1 MKFARLVLCASA
13 LAMPMSANALVS
25 GLGGGGPILTLTSA
39 GLDGGAAATLSGG
52 TVYSSDQAFA
62 SLPLGTVG
70 NFLAAGPSSGAIAL
84 LTFAPGTDYLS
95 FLWGSPDVRNRLTL
109 TTTGGAF
116 VFSPVGMGFSE
127 TAGNQSFAQQ
137 VYFIAG
143 PGEFILTARFAN
155 AQAIDAMEVSNFSIT
170 PVPEPA
176 SWALMIGGFAIAGAA
191 MRRRRTSIAFA

>member
-39 GLDGGAAATLSGG
+39 GLNGGSVATLTGG
-52 TVYSSDQAFA
+52 TVYSSDQPIA
-62 SLPLGTVG
+62 SIPVGTVG
-70 NFLAAGPSSGAIAL
+70 NFLAAGPSSGTIAL

-109 TTTGGAF
+109 TTTLGAF
-116 VFSPVGMGFSE
+116 VFSPVSMAFSE
-127 TAGNQSFAQQ
+127 TAGDQSFAQQ
-137 VYFIAG
+137 VYFQAD

-155 AQAIDAMEVSNFSIT
+155 AQAIDAIEVSNFSVT

-176 SWALMIGGFAIAGAA
+176 SWAMMIGGFAIVGAA